1 MLKTKLTYC
10 LLLISSLCLAQ
21 IAHYN
26 QFPTLR
32 PNNVNL
38 LEENLT
44 DISFA
49 YSMRLLDYNYT
60 GPLIRLRR
68 SNDNAEQDFFP
79 ADNDIVDFTAINT
92 WGAAANLFVV
102 TWYDQSGLGRN
113 ASQTN
118 AISQPQFLNIENEP
132 YFSGDGN
139 DDLLEVPVSIQT
151 LTEGGK
157 NGSIF
162 GVFYATDRSDT
173 AFGVVN
179 NRNRWST
186 HINWRDENTYFD
198 PGSCCQ
204 AGRSFANDVA
214 PAGSLE
220 LWDQYSFVRR
230 DDPTNANIDRRI
242 LRLGGEEKVN
252 FDYDNALNCTLNV
265 NMGISA
271 AININGNGTSYS
283 TTRFIEMV
291 MYAQGKD
298 DDFINNIEQNQINF
312 WGL

>member
-1 MLKTKLTYC
+1 MSY
-10 LLLISSLCLAQ
+10 LCIAQ
-21 IAHYN
+21 ITHYN

-32 PNNVNL
+32 TNNVNL

-49 YSMRLLDYNYT
+49 YSMRLLDYDYT

-68 SNDNAEQDFFP
+68 NNDNVEQDFFP
-79 ADNDIVDFTAINT
+79 ADNDIVDFAAINT
-92 WGAAANLFVV
+92 WAVAANLFVV

-113 ASQTN
+113 ASQTLVN
-118 AISQPQFLNIENEP
+118 SQPQFFNIENEP
-132 YFSGDGN
+132 YFGGDGIN
-139 DDLLEVPVSIQT
+139 DLLEVPVGIQT

-157 NGSIF
+157 NGSVF

-179 NRNRWST
+179 NRNRWLT

-198 PGSCCQ
+198 PGSCCET
-204 AGRSFANDVA
+204 GRSFENDVA

-220 LWDQYSFVRR
+220 LWDQYSFIRR
-230 DDPTNANIDRRI
+230 DDPNNANIDRRI
-242 LRLGGEEKVN
+242 LRLGGEEKEN
-252 FDYDNALNCTLNV
+252 FDYDDALRCSLNV
-265 NMGISA
+265 NMVISA
-271 AININGNGTSYS
+271 GMNASSNGTGHS
-283 TTRFIEMV
+283 TTRFIEII
-291 MYAQGKD
+291 MYAQGKND
-298 DDFINNIEQNQINF
+298 NFIENIEQNQINF

>member
-10 LLLISSLCLAQ
+10 LLFISSLCIAQ
-21 IAHYN
+21 IAHHN

-38 LEENLT
+38 LEENIT

-49 YSMRLLDYNYT
+49 YSMRLLDYAYT

-68 SNDNAEQDFFP
+68 SNDNIEQDFFP
-79 ADNDIVDFTAINT
+79 ADNDIIDFAAINT
-92 WGAAANLFVV
+92 WAAAANLFVV
-102 TWYDQSGLGRN
+102 IWYDQSGLGRD

-118 AISQPQFLNIENEP
+118 ANRQPQFLNIENEP
-132 YFSGDGN
+132 YLEGDGS

-157 NGSIF
+157 NGSVF

-173 AFGVVN
+173 AFGVVSGN
-179 NRNRWST
+179 NRWLT
-186 HINWRDENTYFD
+186 HINWGDENTYFD

-204 AGRSFANDVA
+204 GGRSFANDLA
-214 PAGSLE
+214 PAGSLN

-230 DDPTNANIDRRI
+230 DDPTAPNIDRRI
-242 LRLGGEEKVN
+242 LRLGGEEKRN
-252 FDYDNALNCTLNV
+252 LNYNNNLECTLNV

-271 AININGNGTSYS
+271 AINAVGNGTGHS
-283 TTRFIEMV
+283 TTRFIEIV